1 MPGTPTEL
9 RGPCQMAE
17 GGNRLRDRKL
27 ISPYCSSTG
36 FLGLKAD
43 AKFPYKNLSIK
54 CIIKY
59 F

>member
-1 MPGTPTEL
+1 
-9 RGPCQMAE
+9 MAE

-54 CIIKY
+54 YIIKY